1 MTTNEVLLAQY
12 SWLPLAPIAICT
24 IGATIVASL
33 YRFRWM
39 VHVVVVLALLFLPY
53 LSIHL
58 REIADPTLAVGPG
71 PGDGLVLLA
80 YLIVLVVSLLM
91 YGVAIAGAWLRQR
104 NKLERMGLR

>member
-24 IGATIVASL
+24 IGATIAALL
-33 YRFRWM
+33 YHFRWM
-39 VHVVVVLALLFLPY
+39 VHVAVVLALLFLPY

-58 REIADPTLAVGPG
+58 REVADPTLAIGPG

-80 YLIVLVVSLLM
+80 YLIIMVVCLVM

-104 NKLERMGLR
+104 NKFERMGLR